1 MAGTPFEPMPDEL
14 TGLRAFLRAQRA
26 TILEKSA
33 GLTDEQATSHPTVS
47 DFCMLTLVK
56 HVAYVERRWM
66 FNGVD
71 GRGIEGLWPPAD
83 PEEELRI
90 DPGDTIESVRS
101 FYESIVAE
109 NEAIEARL
117 TDLDSVNEYG
127 LNTRWILLHLIEELA
142 RHAGHADLIRESL
155 DGSKGV

>member
-14 TGLRAFLRAQRA
+14 TGLRTFLRAQRA

-56 HVAYVERRWM
+56 HVAFVERRWM

-71 GRGIEGLWPPAD
+71 GRGIQGLWPPAD

-101 FYESIVAE
+101 FYESIIAE
-109 NEAIEARL
+109 NEAIETRL
-117 TDLDSVNEYG
+117 TDLDAVNELG
-127 LNTRWILLHLIEELA
+127 LNNRWILLHLVEELA
-142 RHAGHADLIRESL
+142 RHAGHADLLRESL
-155 DGSKGV
+155 DGTKGI